1 MSSNDIQK
9 LRDAHEAIKHDLR
22 KLAGTEQYRDLAN
35 GHITELRATLSRM
48 TSQPHLLLIGA
59 ITGVAFAGIGYVAL
73 QASRQEPSEKWV
85 AKIQH
90 QSGSAGRNP

>member
-22 KLAGTEQYRDLAN
+22 KLAGSERYRDLAN

-59 ITGVAFAGIGYVAL
+59 ITGIAFAGIGFLAL
-73 QASRQEPSEKWV
+73 QANRQKPSEKWTD
-85 AKIQH
+85 KIQH
-90 QSGSAGRNP
+90 QTGSAGRNL